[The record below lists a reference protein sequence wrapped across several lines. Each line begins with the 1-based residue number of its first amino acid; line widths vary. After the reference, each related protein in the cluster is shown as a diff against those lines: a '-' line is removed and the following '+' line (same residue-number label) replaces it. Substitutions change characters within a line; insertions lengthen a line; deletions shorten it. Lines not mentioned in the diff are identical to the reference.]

1 MHQKVIRNDQEI
13 VCFPSCGKTNKL
25 KNRKLDF
32 QSAIIFLKLREEGC
46 KKKQAI
52 NFSKKDFCK
61 IDTSKQKDGP
71 SDCRILKTKNVKGL
85 QINGWELSGQRD
97 YNLGKRFK
105 LLKQLE
111 IHSDE
116 EDQKITSIIE
126 QKTYNN
132 THDYLYRIK
141 VLENYQ
147 KDIEQK
153 CHIPK
158 YNKMLMQNKI
168 NEIQNEM
175 IELQSNPIYHM
186 KFKRVNLYEIFQD
199 YPQTKELQDEYN
211 SNYINLFDS
220 FSHIYNKS
228 EFQGKIQYSRL
239 DEKQKTKNK
248 PIVVMPEL
256 KQQGSFSSKNSIES
270 QNNLILPIDEIEDK
284 ESNSQNQNQ
293 SQQSSPRSSKIPI
306 KRASSLQNSFFK
318 SKFSTILNKTIDS
331 KDQQNSSSK
340 SPKFKFV
347 DISPKRSPYLNME
360 QETQMDSLFLSDSD
374 QDQIQ
379 QDKFQTMV
387 VPQLKQMEFS
397 QKIDW
402 LINSSIAKRTQQQHP
417 INQNVNTSFLQTQI
431 DKVKQV
437 NDKIMKKSIQDFNEL
452 DTRSRFLT
460 HQSFYRSFFQQ
471 TQKSFIS
478 NGQMSSKHR
487 ILSIH
492 NSNS

>member
-46 KKKQAI
+46 KKRQAI
-52 NFSKKDFCK
+52 NFSKKDYCK

-71 SDCRILKTKNVKGL
+71 SDCRILKPKNIKGL

-116 EDQKITSIIE
+116 EDQKITNIIE
-126 QKTYNN
+126 QKAYNN

-147 KDIEQK
+147 RDIEQK

-158 YNKMLMQNKI
+158 YNKILMQNKI

-175 IELQSNPIYHM
+175 IELQNNPIYHM

-220 FSHIYNKS
+220 FSHIYNKND
-228 EFQGKIQYSRL
+228 RL
-239 DEKQKTKNK
+239 DEKQKTKNQ
-248 PIVVMPEL
+248 PIIMPEL
-256 KQQGSFSSKNSIES
+256 KLQPSISTKNSIES
-270 QNNLILPIDEIEDK
+270 QNNIILPIDEIEDK
-284 ESNSQNQNQ
+284 EQNGQSLSSQN
-293 SQQSSPRSSKIPI
+293 SPKASKLSI
-306 KRASSLQNSFFK
+306 KRSSSLQNSFFK
-318 SKFSTILNKTIDS
+318 SKFSTILNKSIDS
-331 KDQQNSSSK
+331 KDQQNSNSK

-347 DISPKRSPYLNME
+347 DISPKRSPYINIE
-360 QETQMDSLFLSDSD
+360 QETQIDSLFLSDSD
-374 QDQIQ
+374 QDQFQ
-379 QDKFQTMV
+379 QDKFQTTV
-387 VPQLKQMEFS
+387 VPQLKQMEFQ

-402 LINSSIAKRTQQQHP
+402 LINSSIAKRAQSQFP
-417 INQNVNTSFLQTQI
+417 LNQNVNTSFLQTQI
-431 DKVKQV
+431 DKVKSV

-460 HQSFYRSFFQQ
+460 HQSFYRQ
-471 TQKSFIS
+471 TQKSFVS
-478 NGQMSSKHR
+478 NGNMSSKHR
-487 ILSIH
+487 ILSTH
-492 NSNS
+492 NSKS